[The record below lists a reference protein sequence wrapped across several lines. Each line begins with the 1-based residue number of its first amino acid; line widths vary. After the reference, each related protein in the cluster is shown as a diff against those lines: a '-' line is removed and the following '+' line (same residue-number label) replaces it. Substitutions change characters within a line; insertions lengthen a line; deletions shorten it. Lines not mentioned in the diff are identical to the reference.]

1 MASVVVLCQ
10 WIFVSYGM
18 KEAIKSYTNSLINDV
33 PHSTYEGMLSA
44 MCIGIV
50 LLWAWKGRRAGNY
63 IVWLLLVE
71 YSFLLYCST
80 VIYRKALQDGEYD
93 LMPFW
98 SYRAIVDG
106 KEQLLA
112 ENIMNV
118 VVFVPVGVL
127 FGLAMRR
134 RNVRAALLVGAGLS
148 VGIEVLQFVLKC
160 GFSEFDDVF
169 HNTLGCLIGI
179 MIVEII
185 KRVWKFCAFLFV
197 PQWGRHPKD
206 AGILE

>member
-1 MASVVVLCQ
+1 
-10 WIFVSYGM
+10 M
-18 KEAIKSYTNSLINDV
+18 KEAIMSYTNSLINDV

-50 LLWAWKGRRAGNY
+50 LLLAWRGRRAGRY
-63 IVWLLLVE
+63 IAWLLLVE

-98 SYRAIVDG
+98 SYRAIMDG

-118 VVFVPVGVL
+118 VVFVPVGIL
-127 FGLAMRR
+127 FGIAIRC
-134 RNVRAALLVGAGLS
+134 RNVWAALSVGAGLS
-148 VGIEVLQFVLKC
+148 VGIETLQFIFKK
-160 GFSEFDDVF
+160 GFTEVDDVL
-169 HNTLGCLIGI
+169 HNTLGCLIGFGVYAMARYEYERI
-179 MIVEII
+179 CKRSVGTLVET
-185 KRVWKFCAFLFV
+185 
-197 PQWGRHPKD
+197 
-206 AGILE
+206 

>member
-1 MASVVVLCQ
+1 MVLRQ
-10 WIFVSYGM
+10 RIFVSYGM

-98 SYRAIVDG
+98 SYRAIMDG

-112 ENIMNV
+112 ENVMNV

-134 RNVRAALLVGAGLS
+134 RNVWAALLFGAGLS
-148 VGIEVLQFVLKC
+148 VGIEVLQFVFKK
-160 GFSEFDDVF
+160 GFTEVDDVM
-169 HNTLGCLIGI
+169 HNTLGGLIGFGVYSMARYGYERI
-179 MIVEII
+179 CKRSVGTLVET
-185 KRVWKFCAFLFV
+185 
-197 PQWGRHPKD
+197 
-206 AGILE
+206 

>member
-1 MASVVVLCQ
+1 MVLCQ

-80 VIYRKALQDGEYD
+80 VIYRDVLREREGD

-98 SYRAIVDG
+98 SYRAIMDG
-106 KEQLLA
+106 QEQYLS

-127 FGLAMRR
+127 FGIAIRG
-134 RNVRAALLVGAGLS
+134 RNVWVALMVGVGLS
-148 VGIEVLQFVLKC
+148 IGIEMFQFVFKK
-160 GFSEFDDVF
+160 GFTEVDDII
-169 HNTLGCLIGI
+169 HNTLGCLIGYG
-179 MIVEII
+179 MYKMVRMLSVKVSS
-185 KRVWKFCAFLFV
+185 KR
-197 PQWGRHPKD
+197 P
-206 AGILE
+206 